1 MGNPVPLKFTYDFSE
16 NTIRDFPESSKNTI
30 TVPLKMSQ
38 DFFNKA
44 YKGNPLKLS
53 QDFSIKPISDFL
65 EILCL

>member
-38 DFFNKA
+38 DF
-44 YKGNPLKLS
+44 
-53 QDFSIKPISDFL
+53 SIKLIRDFL
-65 EILCL
+65 HFPSSFGIATTFF